1 MKDLDRIIKREGN
14 FHEWTFQATNGLE
27 LKCQIKR
34 NGSLALC
41 GYVELTSDNK
51 LFGLGY
57 DHINSLIKETPH
69 GGLTYSELIGGCW
82 WVGFDCSHSGDLSPA
97 FPEMNGIYRT
107 KEFVISECQNLAESI
122 SLFSGIIQRLKK
134 IDLIVGKS

>member
-1 MKDLDRIIKREGN
+1 MKNLDRIIKTEGN
-14 FHEWTFQATNGLE
+14 FYQWVFRAKNGLE
-27 LKCQIKR
+27 VKCQIKR

-57 DHINSLIKETPH
+57 DHINSLIKEPH
-69 GGLTYSELIGGCW
+69 GGLTYSDLIGSCW
-82 WVGFDCSHSGDLSPA
+82 WIGFDCSHSGDLSPA
-97 FPEMNGIYRT
+97 FPELNGIYRT
-107 KEFVISECQNLAESI
+107 KEFVILESENLAESI
-122 SLFSGIIQRLKK
+122 SEFSGIIQRLKK